1 MVLKIHG
8 HAVAPLVRL
17 VAEVCKEKEIPY
29 EVVNVAVYKGE
40 HKTPAF
46 KQFQPFGQVPYIDD
60 DGFILYE
67 ARAICR
73 YLVKKYEGQ
82 GTPGLIPKDP
92 KSEAIF
98 EQAAS
103 IEYSNFYPFA
113 SGLATEKIIKKLLHH
128 IPLNSEQLTCYYR
141 HRALPA
147 DEVKVNEYLENL
159 NAKLDAYNDILGKQ
173 LYLAGESITLADI
186 FHLPYAAIVIEE
198 LGYECTGKQAQ
209 CCEVGLPDP
218 LITGKSSL
226 LMGHGRWWQ
235 EVSTRPAWVAV
246 KASA

>member
-46 KQFQPFGQVPYIDD
+46 KQFHPFGQVPYIDD

-82 GTPGLIPKDP
+82 GTPGLVPSDP
-92 KSEAIF
+92 RSEALF

-113 SGLATEKIIKKLLHH
+113 LGLATEKIIKK
-128 IPLNSEQLTCYYR
+128 
-141 HRALPA
+141 HRNLPA
-147 DEVKVNEYLENL
+147 DEARVNEYLENL
-159 NAKLDAYNDILGKQ
+159 NAKLDAYDDILGKRA
-173 LYLAGESITLADI
+173 YLSGDSVTLADL

-198 LGYECTGKQAQ
+198 LGYNVLESRPNVA
-209 CCEVGLPDP
+209 
-218 LITGKSSL
+218 
-226 LMGHGRWWQ
+226 RWWQ
-235 EVSTRPAWVAV
+235 AISTRPAWLAV
-246 KASA
+246 KVSA

>member
-8 HAVAPLVRL
+8 HAIAPLVRL

-46 KQFQPFGQVPYIDD
+46 KQFQPFGQVPYIVRDTLHTGSASSLTSLRVNQDD
-60 DGFILYE
+60 DGFVLYE

-73 YLVKKYEGQ
+73 YLVRKYEGQ
-82 GTPGLIPKDP
+82 GTPGLVPKDL
-92 KSEAIF
+92 KNEALF

-113 SGLATEKIIKKLLHH
+113 LGLATEKIIKKSVHSTS
-128 IPLNSEQLTCYYR
+128 LNSEQLTCCCR
-141 HRALPA
+141 HRNLPA
-147 DEVKVNEYLENL
+147 DEVRVNEYLEHL

-173 LYLAGESITLADI
+173 AYLSGD
-186 FHLPYAAIVIEE
+186 V
-198 LGYECTGKQAQ
+198 
-209 CCEVGLPDP
+209 
-218 LITGKSSL
+218 SSRFL
-226 LMGHGRWWQ
+226 EIDNSRT
-235 EVSTRPAWVAV
+235 SFCRA
-246 KASA
+246 

>member
-1 MVLKIHG
+1 MVLKIYG

-29 EVVNVAVYKGE
+29 ELVNVAVYKGE

-82 GTPGLIPKDP
+82 GALGLIPTDP
-92 KSEAIF
+92 KNEALF

-103 IEYSNFYPFA
+103 TEYSNFYPFA
-113 SGLATEKIIKKLLHH
+113 LGLATEKIIKK
-128 IPLNSEQLTCYYR
+128 
-141 HRALPA
+141 HRGLPA
-147 DEVKVNEYLENL
+147 DESKVQEYLEHL
-159 NAKLDAYNDILGKQ
+159 NTKLDAYDAILGKQ
-173 LYLAGESITLADI
+173 LYLSGGNVTLADI

-198 LGYECTGKQAQ
+198 LGYNVLETRPNVA
-209 CCEVGLPDP
+209 
-218 LITGKSSL
+218 
-226 LMGHGRWWQ
+226 RWWKAI
-235 EVSTRPAWVAV
+235 STRPAWLAV
-246 KASA
+246 KTSA